1 MAEQDDPTR
10 VLAEA
15 NERAVAA
22 ARGASRKRPRL
33 RWRRLWPRR
42 RSGLTRHGMLP
53 LLIKV
58 FAGFSQVDGQIEER
72 EIDVALG
79 SLRHD
84 FPETV
89 YSELRELY
97 RQALRQPQ
105 DLNGIARS
113 LQTRLAIEDK
123 ILLGV
128 QLYAMVSRSELD
140 RKNLTAFYQFMTNL
154 GVADEAMDIVYQLNT
169 SEPGAIAGPSASGAP
184 GHHLET
190 LVVSRGP
197 GGDVVL
203 PGLEAGHAIIAFRL
217 GDLILLKNIGALQV
231 ITRGR
236 TVQPNGFVRLF
247 DGQQVVLGEMVLDY
261 RDLSFYFN
269 AKKQVA
275 SVRLYLSFDSEGNAY
290 VEKQQSRQTFLEVW
304 FGLSV
309 TITAFRDTPG
319 SINGLR
325 LLEGATLE
333 ASLRDRIEFDDR
345 TEIAL
350 LDLWR
355 RAKVLGG
362 RFDLNPA
369 RSEYL
374 VSNNPSDLQEGDILV
389 SGSQGG
395 QLLLR
400 IRCDHDNRTG
410 ELEVIRSDR
419 PVLIGETPVRGR
431 ILLRDGD
438 AITIGDGQFL
448 RCHFTEGIIEE
459 ERNLVSRLQV
469 REVSHRYGGDAAL
482 DAVSFAVERGEMV
495 CIMGPSGSGKS
506 TLLRALAGHLKPSR
520 GQILLNGVSMYGS
533 VWNRQRL
540 APYVS
545 FIPHEEAI
553 EPLLT
558 VEENI
563 DLAATIR
570 APYLR
575 DADRKRR
582 ADAKLTELGLSEV
595 RHQRAGD
602 SEVKML
608 SSGQRKRLNAG
619 LDMIGISDVYLFDE
633 PTSGLSSKDSE
644 HVLELIRGLAHNK
657 IVIVSIHQPS
667 ARLFQLFHK
676 ALLLD
681 HGGKVAFFGT
691 PRQTLD
697 YFRRVQREEQMTDAP
712 VPWGDDAGW
721 GQPDL
726 IFDILETPLRDLN
739 GEVIYEEDKRGQ
751 LSPSRRFSP
760 AFWQDRFQTHRLM
773 EEVHRDEPESDPQPV
788 KPPPFP
794 ARTWRDEWV
803 QFGALL
809 KRAFLGRLRNRSNL
823 TTTLLEAPALAL
835 LVSFVLRYAEGG
847 TYRFHSAFHL
857 PTYFFLTLVIGMF
870 LGLTNSVDEVLRDRT
885 ILQRERNHRVRVGHY
900 VIAKIITLGFFALL
914 QCIIHTLVGSWV
926 LGIRDM
932 FLPNLFWM
940 YATTVQG
947 VITGLLISSLVPN
960 PKTALNCIPLILI
973 PQIILGGALIKYE
986 EMNRDVKVEEAFR
999 RIVDRQAGPQGEPS
1013 HLSVPAICSLMPLR
1027 WSYEGMILCIARFN
1041 PVSRLQT
1048 DFDHAARVLA
1058 ARPDLDPEGE
1068 RRLRAIKDAR
1078 PYLQGLEARSP
1089 LAVQAGLKHLEQTL
1103 RTGNLDRAFLA
1114 SLAPLRDCE
1123 VFRPQDLYVNQKI
1136 QDLYTRAEMERLDY
1150 RSGTAANVF
1159 FGARRT
1165 YRFTW
1170 PPGAPPR
1177 EIVVST
1183 LALDVAM
1190 LGFFALAGTVLVYLG
1205 VSAMLRRV

>member
-1 MAEQDDPTR
+1 
-10 VLAEA
+10 
-15 NERAVAA
+15 
-22 ARGASRKRPRL
+22 
-33 RWRRLWPRR
+33 
-42 RSGLTRHGMLP
+42 MLP

-58 FAGFSQVDGQIEER
+58 FAGFSQIDGQIDER

-84 FPETV
+84 FPEAI

-113 LQTRLAIEDK
+113 LESRLGIEDK

-140 RKNLTAFYQFMTNL
+140 RKNLTAFYQFMSNL
-154 GVADEAMDIVYQLNT
+154 GVADEAMDIVYQLNA
-169 SEPGAIAGPSASGAP
+169 SEPGAISGAAAH

-190 LVVSRGP
+190 LVIRWGTQ
-197 GGDVVL
+197 GDVVL
-203 PGLEAGHAIIAFRL
+203 PGLEPGHAIIGFRL
-217 GDLILLKNIGALQV
+217 GDLILLKNIGTLQV

-236 TVQPNGFVRLF
+236 TIQPNGFVRLF
-247 DGQQVVLGEMVLDY
+247 DSQQVVLGEMVLDY

-275 SVRLYLSFDSEGNAY
+275 SLRLFLSFDGAGDAY
-290 VEKQQSRQTFLEVW
+290 VEKQRSRQTYLEVR
-304 FGLSV
+304 FGLGV
-309 TITAFRDTPG
+309 GITAFRDTPATL
-319 SINGLR
+319 NGLR
-325 LLEGATLE
+325 LAEGTTVDT
-333 ASLRDRIEFDDR
+333 SLRDRIEFDDR

-389 SGSQGG
+389 SGSEDR

-400 IRCDHDNRTG
+400 IRCDHENRTG
-410 ELEVIRSDR
+410 QLEVIRCDR
-419 PVLIGETPVRGR
+419 PVLIGDVPIRGSR
-431 ILLRDGD
+431 VMLRDGD
-438 AITIGDGQFL
+438 AITIGEGQFL

-469 REVSHRYGGDAAL
+469 REVSHRYGQDSAL
-482 DAVSFAVERGEMV
+482 DGVSFTVERGEMV

-520 GQILLNGVSMYGS
+520 GQIFLNGVSLYGS

-540 APYVS
+540 MPYVS
-545 FIPHEEAI
+545 FIPHEEAV

-558 VEENI
+558 VEENLQ
-563 DLAATIR
+563 LAASIR

-575 DADRKRR
+575 SADRQRR
-582 ADAKLTELGLSEV
+582 VDAKLAELGLSEV

-602 SEVKML
+602 SEIRVL

-657 IVIVSIHQPS
+657 IVLVSIHQPS
-667 ARLFQLFHK
+667 ARLFQLFQK

-691 PRQTLD
+691 PRQMLD
-697 YFRRVQREEQMTDAP
+697 YFRRIQREEQMTDTP
-712 VPWGDDAGW
+712 VPRSEDGGW
-721 GQPDL
+721 GQPEF
-726 IFDILETPLRDLN
+726 IFDILETPLRDLS

-760 AFWQDRFQTHRLM
+760 AFWQDRFQTHRLL
-773 EEVHRDEPESDPQPV
+773 EEVHRDEPETDPQPV
-788 KPPPFP
+788 TPPPFP
-794 ARTWRDEWV
+794 GRTWRDEWV
-803 QFGALL
+803 QFEALL
-809 KRAFLGRLRNRSNL
+809 RRSFLGRLRNRSNL

-835 LVSFVLRYAEGG
+835 LVSFVLRYAEDA
-847 TYRFHSAFHL
+847 TYQFHSAFHL

-885 ILQRERNHRVRVGHY
+885 LLQRERNHRVRVGHY
-900 VIAKIITLGFFALL
+900 VIAKILTLGLFALV
-914 QCIIHTLVGSWV
+914 QCVIHTLVGSWV
-926 LGIRDM
+926 LGIRGM
-932 FLPNLFWM
+932 FLFNLGWM
-940 YATTVQG
+940 YVTTIQG
-947 VITGLLISSLVPN
+947 VITGLLISSVVPN

-999 RIVDRQAGPQGEPS
+999 RIVDRKPTDQTPDS
-1013 HLSVPAICSLMPLR
+1013 RLSVPVVCALMPLR
-1027 WSYEGMILCIARFN
+1027 WSYEGMILCAARYN

-1048 DFDHAARVLA
+1048 SFDQNARVLA
-1058 ARPDLDPEGE
+1058 SRPQLSPEE
-1068 RRLRAIKDAR
+1068 AQRLRAIKDAR
-1078 PYLQGLEARSP
+1078 PYLLGLEAKSP
-1089 LAVQAGLKHLEQTL
+1089 QAVELGLNHLRATLQT
-1103 RTGNLDRAFLA
+1103 GALDRNLLK
-1114 SLAPLRDCE
+1114 SLAPLPGFP
-1123 VFRPQDLYVNQKI
+1123 VFRPHDLYVNQKI

-1150 RSGTAANVF
+1150 RSGTAPNVF
-1159 FGARRT
+1159 FGAQRA

-1170 PPGAPPR
+1170 PPGAPSR
-1177 EIVVST
+1177 QLVLST
-1183 LALDVAM
+1183 LALDLSM
-1190 LGFFALAGTVLVYLG
+1190 LGFFAVAGTILVYLG

>member
-1 MAEQDDPTR
+1 MAEQNHPSR
-10 VLAEA
+10 VLAQADES
-15 NERAVAA
+15 AVAV
-22 ARGASRKRPRL
+22 ARSGRRKP
-33 RWRRLWPRR
+33 RRLNWTRLWRRR

-97 RQALRQPQ
+97 RQALRQTQ

-113 LQTRLAIEDK
+113 LEARLGIEDK

-140 RKNLTAFYQFMTNL
+140 RKNLTAFYQFMSNL
-154 GVADEAMDIVYQLNT
+154 GVADEAMDIVYQLNA
-169 SEPGAIAGPSASGAP
+169 SEPGAIAGPATP

-190 LVVSRGP
+190 LVVGRGP

-203 PGLEAGHAIIAFRL
+203 PGLESGHAIVAFRL
-217 GDLILLKNIGALQV
+217 DDLILLKNIGTLQV

-236 TVQPNGFVRLF
+236 TIQPNGFIRLF

-275 SVRLYLSFDSEGNAY
+275 SVRLYLSFDGQGDPY

-309 TITAFRDTPG
+309 TITSFRETPA

-325 LLEGATLE
+325 LREGVTVE

-374 VSNNPSDLQEGDILV
+374 VSNDPSDLQEGDILV

-395 QLLLR
+395 KLLLR

-410 ELEVIRSDR
+410 ELEVLRSDR
-419 PVLIGETPVRGR
+419 PVSIGESSVRGKVS
-431 ILLRDGD
+431 LRDGD

-459 ERNLVSRLQV
+459 ERTLISRLQV
-469 REVSHRYGGDAAL
+469 REVSHRFGTDAAL
-482 DAVSFAVERGEMV
+482 DAVSFTVERGEMV
-495 CIMGPSGSGKS
+495 CVMGPSGSGKS
-506 TLLRALAGHLKPSR
+506 TLLRTLAGHLKPGR
-520 GQILLNGVSMYGS
+520 GQILLNGVSLYGS
-533 VWNRQRL
+533 LWNRQRL
-540 APYVS
+540 MPYVS

-553 EPLLT
+553 EPLLS
-558 VEENI
+558 VEENL

-575 DADRKRR
+575 DPDRKRR
-582 ADAKLTELGLSEV
+582 ADGKLTELGLSEV

-602 SEVKML
+602 NEFKTL

-691 PRQTLD
+691 PRQMLD
-697 YFRRVQREEQMTDAP
+697 YFRLVQREEQMPDAP
-712 VPWGDDAGW
+712 GQHPDEAGW

-726 IFDILETPLRDLN
+726 IFDVLETPLRDLN

-773 EEVHRDEPESDPQPV
+773 EEVHREEPESDPQPV

-809 KRAFLGRLRNRSNL
+809 KRAFLGRLRNRANL

-835 LVSFVLRYAEGG
+835 LVSVVLRYAEEG
-847 TYRFHSAFHL
+847 TYRFHEAFHL

-870 LGLTNSVDEVLRDRT
+870 LGLTNSVDEVLRDRP
-885 ILQRERNHRVRVGHY
+885 ILRRERNHRVRVGHY
-900 VIAKIITLGFFALL
+900 VLAKVITLGFFALL
-914 QCIIHTLVGSWV
+914 QCVIHTLVGSWV
-926 LGIRDM
+926 LNIRGM
-932 FLPNLFWM
+932 FFSNLFWM
-940 YATTVQG
+940 YVTTLQG

-999 RIVDRQAGPQGEPS
+999 RMVDHKGDSEPERS
-1013 HLSVPAICSLMPLR
+1013 RLSVPAICSLMPLR
-1027 WSYEGMILCIARFN
+1027 WSYEGMILSLARHN

-1048 DFDHAARVLA
+1048 DFDQAARTLA
-1058 ARPDLDPEGE
+1058 SLPGLDADGE
-1068 RRLRAIKDAR
+1068 RRLRALKDAR
-1078 PYLQGLEARSP
+1078 PYLQGLEACSP
-1089 LAVQAGLKHLEQTL
+1089 EAVQVGLAHLEQTL
-1103 RTGNLDRAFLA
+1103 HTGQLDRAFLA
-1114 SLAPLRDCE
+1114 SLAPPPGGE
-1123 VFRPQDLYVNQKI
+1123 VFRPQDLYLNRKI

-1150 RSGTAANVF
+1150 RSGKQLNVF
-1159 FGARRT
+1159 FGARRS

-1183 LALDVAM
+1183 LMLDVAM
-1190 LGFFALAGTVLVYLG
+1190 LGFFVMTGIVFVYLG

>member
-1 MAEQDDPTR
+1 MIRRRRQRR
-10 VLAEA
+10 VQ
-15 NERAVAA
+15 
-22 ARGASRKRPRL
+22 
-33 RWRRLWPRR
+33 WRRLWPRR

-97 RQALRQPQ
+97 RQALRQAQ

-113 LQTRLAIEDK
+113 LEGRLAIEDK

-140 RKNLTAFYQFMTNL
+140 RKNLTAFYQFMSNL
-154 GVADEAMDIVYQLNT
+154 GVADEAMDIVYQLNAN
-169 SEPGAIAGPSASGAP
+169 EPSAIAGPSVP

-190 LVVSRGP
+190 LVISRGP
-197 GGDVVL
+197 QGDVVL
-203 PGLEAGHAIIAFRL
+203 PGLEAGHAIVGFRL
-217 GDLILLKNIGALQV
+217 GDLILLKNIGTLQV

-236 TVQPNGFVRLF
+236 TIQPNGFIRLF

-275 SVRLYLSFDSEGNAY
+275 SVRLYLSFDGEGAAY
-290 VEKQQSRQTFLEVW
+290 VEKEQSRQTYLEVW
-304 FGLSV
+304 FGLAVS
-309 TITAFRDTPG
+309 ITAFRDTPAT
-319 SINGLR
+319 INGLR
-325 LLEGATLE
+325 LKEGVTVE

-389 SGSQGG
+389 SGSEGG

-410 ELEVIRSDR
+410 QLEVIRSDR
-419 PVLIGETPVRGR
+419 PVLIGDVPVRGGR
-431 ILLRDGD
+431 IMLRDGD

-469 REVSHRYGGDAAL
+469 REVSHRYGNDSAL
-482 DAVSFAVERGEMV
+482 DAVSFTVERGEMV

-520 GQILLNGVSMYGS
+520 GQILLNGVSLYGS

-540 APYVS
+540 MPYVS

-558 VEENI
+558 VEENLH
-563 DLAATIR
+563 LAATIR

-575 DADRKRR
+575 EADRNRR
-582 ADAKLTELGLSEV
+582 VDAKLTELGLSEV

-602 SEVKML
+602 NEIRVL

-667 ARLFQLFHK
+667 ARLFHLFQK

-691 PRQTLD
+691 PGQMLD
-697 YFRRVQREEQMTDAP
+697 YFRKVQREEQMTDAP
-712 VPWGDDAGW
+712 LPRGEDTGW
-721 GQPDL
+721 GQPEL

-773 EEVHRDEPESDPQPV
+773 EEVHREEPETDPQPV
-788 KPPPFP
+788 KPPPSP

-809 KRAFLGRLRNRSNL
+809 RRSFLGRLRNRANL

-835 LVSFVLRYAEGG
+835 LVSFVLRYAEDS

-900 VIAKIITLGFFALL
+900 VIAKIITLALFALL
-914 QCIIHTLVGSWV
+914 QCVIHTLVGSWV
-926 LGIRDM
+926 LGIRGM
-932 FLPNLFWM
+932 FLFNLFWM

-947 VITGLLISSLVPN
+947 VITGLLISSVVPN

-999 RIVDRQAGPQGEPS
+999 RIVDRDDKDDVPNS
-1013 HLSVPAICSLMPLR
+1013 RLSVPAICALMPLR
-1027 WSYEGMILCIARFN
+1027 WSYEGMILCAARHN
-1041 PVSRLQT
+1041 PVSRLQA
-1048 DFDHAARVLA
+1048 DFDYSARVLA
-1058 ARPDLDPEGE
+1058 SRRDLDAEGE

-1078 PYLQGLEARSP
+1078 PYLQGLEARTP
-1089 LAVQAGLKHLEQTL
+1089 KAVELGLKHLQGTL
-1103 RTGNLDRAFLA
+1103 ETGTLDREFLK
-1114 SLAPLRDCE
+1114 SLAPLQGCE

-1150 RSGTAANVF
+1150 RSGTAPNVF

-1183 LALDVAM
+1183 LMMDLAM
-1190 LGFFALAGTVLVYLG
+1190 LGFFAVTGTVLVYLG